1 MSSPDRGLAFT
12 VVVLA
17 LAWGACGDD
26 SNGTVADADVV
37 TDTAGDTGVIGDV
50 GPDGDDG
57 DAGDTTVPPVDVSA
71 EVAACK
77 AELAAGQS
85 FRALREAE
93 AGLERAPD
101 DPDALF
107 CAALAGMIDRVEFSL
122 SLGKVLD
129 MAGTYTSLVAEEP
142 SYGDELAEEIHGI
155 FAYLHAGF
163 ALGVERLDAIGDRPL
178 TFDAD
183 AVWVYN
189 GPKPMLV
196 YRGRFDQGDVQL
208 MRVYGRFT
216 VGVLD
221 ILRGQDLRGDVATLA
236 ALIVEDGLDGGFG
249 FDKLLEILAYL
260 TATDERFLTLHPEE
274 GVDAFLEAREVLA
287 GFGPELRAALA
298 AVESLPTTP
307 GVDEVTTA
315 ELMVDDGYRLTMRS
329 RVDGAGDA
337 AVETPIEVELAGPVL
352 DGLDAVSLSVREPG
366 TLVPWAGGMTH
377 LLAIMIEPIIE
388 TRALGDLTLGGVTLA
403 PGIFTIDSLA
413 NLLAALVPSPAAF
426 DMGTFYANPVG
437 LRALLPRSEGLGG
450 FGADKMIAEWECP
463 DDLDASGLPQ
473 GSGRVVCTD
482 GVALVDGP
490 HFVGT
495 PDELAA
501 DGYESGFAYFVWN
514 DPTWNGLLWADLSEV
529 LPDTEPGFTAVD
541 ATTINVVIG
550 EMIGPLLNLAGGQ
563 N

>member
-1 MSSPDRGLAFT
+1 MSSRRRS
-12 VVVLA
+12 LA
-17 LAWGACGDD
+17 LALTSLALALTSGACGDD

-50 GPDGDDG
+50 GPDGVDG
-57 DAGDTTVPPVDVSA
+57 GDTSVPPVDVSV

-85 FRALREAE
+85 FRALKEAE
-93 AGLERAPD
+93 AGLDKAPD

-129 MAGTYTSLVAEEP
+129 MASTYTSLVAEEP

-163 ALGVERLDAIGDRPL
+163 ALGVARLDAIGDRPL

-221 ILRGQDLRGDVATLA
+221 VLRGQDLRGDIATLA

-274 GVDAFLEAREVLA
+274 GVDAFLESREVLA
-287 GFGPELRAALA
+287 RLGPELRAALA
-298 AVESLPTTP
+298 AVESLPSTP
-307 GVDEVTTA
+307 GVDEVTSA
-315 ELMVDDGYRLTMRS
+315 ELMVDDGYRLTIKS
-329 RVDGAGDA
+329 RVDGDA
-337 AVETPIEVELAGPVL
+337 ETPIEVEVAGPVL
-352 DGLDAVSLSVREPG
+352 DGLEAVSRSVREPG

-426 DMGTFYANPVG
+426 DLGTFYANPVG

-450 FGADKMIAEWECP
+450 FGADRMIAEWECP

-473 GSGRVVCTD
+473 GSGRVVCSD
-482 GVALVDGP
+482 GATLVDGP
-490 HFVGT
+490 HFAGT
-495 PDELAA
+495 ADALAA
-501 DGYESGFAYFVWN
+501 DGYASGFAYFAWN

-529 LPDTEPGFTAVD
+529 LPDTEPGYQAVD

-550 EMIGPLLNLAGGQ
+550 DMIGPLLNLAGGQ
-563 N
+563 D